1 MASPRTTTKLRE
13 LRSGRGLSQQD
24 VAERTGLTR
33 QSVGAIE
40 SGRYVPNTAV
50 ALALARCLACRVED
64 LFAEE
69 QPSVQASA
77 LVAAPL
83 AYLMSNDFERVTVE
97 GLTVDVASQETVQ
110 TAAIQRAW
118 LERSGPLRP
127 GAAVPLKVLL
137 RTYRGETRTET
148 IPLRVPANA
157 PEGTYALL
165 VSDANA
171 MTSLEQ
177 REMRQPFVPRDL
189 DQLVRAINGLRH
201 NNHLYVRLIRPEAGA
216 IVGGEYMQSLPPSVL
231 SVLGSGESGVVPI
244 RTASVWDYDLPTPF
258 ALSGSR
264 VLSVSVE
271 R

>member
-1 MASPRTTTKLRE
+1 MTRRVQTRPRLETRIARSESESHGSNEWAIAAS
-13 LRSGRGLSQQD
+13 RSASD
-24 VAERTGLTR
+24 H
-33 QSVGAIE
+33 
-40 SGRYVPNTAV
+40 
-50 ALALARCLACRVED
+50 AL
-64 LFAEE
+64 
-69 QPSVQASA
+69 
-77 LVAAPL
+77 
-83 AYLMSNDFERVTVE
+83 LMSNSHLQWGDIHTYFEVQLTAPGVTSYGAVWVGFPVLRQCFTE
-97 GLTVDVASQETVQ
+97 YVGWTQ
-110 TAAIQRAW
+110 TTNNPAESDLYR
-118 LERSGPLRP
+118 L
-127 GAAVPLKVLL
+127 VLKENGYVLD
-137 RTYRGETRTET
+137 GQVKPFETRTET
-148 IPLRVPANA
+148 IPLRVPPNA

-171 MTSLEQ
+171 MTSHEQ

-201 NNHLYVRLIRPEAGA
+201 NNHLYARLIRPEAGA